1 MSKQSQTLIFTN
13 LVFTN
18 FPVPICDD
26 ILSKL
31 LARQCTKHGKI
42 EYCNVNG
49 SKNTGFVK
57 FQSINDAIFFQKLM
71 NNQILF
77 KSNVKI
83 GFVNTVQIKTSQVF
97 NHLSLENEVFKTK
110 QRDRIGKML
119 EDLL

>member
-1 MSKQSQTLIFTN
+1 MSIQSRTLIFTN

-18 FPVPICDD
+18 CPIPISDD

-31 LARQCTKHGKI
+31 LARQCTKHGEI
-42 EYCNVNG
+42 EYCNVIG

-57 FQSINDAIFFQKLM
+57 FQSIADAIFVQKLM

-77 KSNVKI
+77 KSTVKI
-83 GFVNTVQIKTSQVF
+83 GFVNTGQIKTSQFF
-97 NHLSLENEVFKTK
+97 NRLSLENEVFKNK
-110 QRDRIGKML
+110 QKDRIGKML